1 MRMVSVADDTKLYAW
16 LKDLTVYSSNFAE
29 LKDSKNSGSKIK
41 YRVRDTKINLIDFVR
56 SSQILQPAKADVIM
70 IMKQDEQKI
79 DVRISDIIVSIAPA
93 AVRTLI
99 GVTSS
104 LGTLQ
109 VEN

>member
-1 MRMVSVADDTKLYAW
+1 
-16 LKDLTVYSSNFAE
+16 
-29 LKDSKNSGSKIK
+29 
-41 YRVRDTKINLIDFVR
+41 
-56 SSQILQPAKADVIM
+56 M
-70 IMKQDEQKI
+70 IMDKQQQKI

-109 VEN
+109 VNREVFVSVEFRIDF